1 MSWGG
6 VWNLRY
12 NGQNQK
18 RFLDLCKIV
27 IPNYQRRFEVLDE
40 NEIEAVKR
48 ISWYSAD
55 KDLAEIMKLLGENDS
70 IDVII
75 DGETHPY
82 DENEEELPFE
92 KQSFKIED
100 GKVVMLTD
108 YEDLDRYTD
117 DELGMIEYVESDLKD
132 YASFLVNEFGIRDED
147 GKIIGL
153 EESAKEI
160 LDKFFTDLEKSGEI
174 KELDEIRNGIEDI
187 SWLNEQYEY
196 YKENNNE
203 SKKELPPILS
213 GMSKS
218 DIQALRRSRNISRVM

>member
-108 YEDLDRYTD
+108 YEDLDRYKD

-132 YASFLVNEFGIRDED
+132 YTSFLVNEFGIRDED

-160 LDKFFTDLEKSGEI
+160 LDKFFTDLEKAGEI
-174 KELDEIRNGIEDI
+174 KELDEIRNGIKDT

-203 SKKELPPILS
+203 PKKELPPILS

-218 DIQALRRSRNISRVM
+218 DIQALRRNRNISRVM

>member
-12 NGQNQK
+12 NGQNPK
-18 RFLDLCKIV
+18 RFTDLCKII
-27 IPNYQRRFEVLDE
+27 IPNYQRRFEILEE

-55 KDLAEIMKLLGENDS
+55 KDIAEIMKLLGENDS

-108 YEDLDRYTD
+108 YEDLDRYKD

-132 YASFLVNEFGIRDED
+132 YTSFLVNEFGIRDED

-160 LDKFFTDLEKSGEI
+160 LDKFFTDLEKAGEI
-174 KELDEIRNGIEDI
+174 KELDEIRNGIKDT

-203 SKKELPPILS
+203 PKKELPPILS

>member
-12 NGQNQK
+12 NGQNPK

-55 KDLAEIMKLLGENDS
+55 KDIAEIMKLLGENDS

-75 DGETHPY
+75 DGETHPL
-82 DENEEELPFE
+82 DEYEEELPFE

-117 DELGMIEYVESDLKD
+117 DELGIIEYIETDLKD

-153 EESAKEI
+153 EETAKEI

-174 KELDEIRNGIEDI
+174 KELDELRNGIEDL

-203 SKKELPPILS
+203 PKKELPSILS

>member
-147 GKIIGL
+147 GKIIGF

-196 YKENNNE
+196 YKENNNG
-203 SKKELPPILS
+203 SKKELLPILS

-218 DIQALRRSRNISRVM
+218 DIQALRRNRNISRVM

>member
-12 NGQNQK
+12 NGQNPK
-18 RFLDLCKIV
+18 RFTDLCKII
-27 IPNYQRRFEVLDE
+27 IPNFQRRFEILEE

-147 GKIIGL
+147 GKIIGF

-196 YKENNNE
+196 YKENNND

-218 DIQALRRSRNISRVM
+218 DIQALRRNRNISRVM

>member
-12 NGQNQK
+12 NGQNPK

-132 YASFLVNEFGIRDED
+132 YTSFLVNEFGIRDED

-160 LDKFFTDLEKSGEI
+160 LDKFFTDLEK
-174 KELDEIRNGIEDI
+174 
-187 SWLNEQYEY
+187 
-196 YKENNNE
+196 
-203 SKKELPPILS
+203 
-213 GMSKS
+213 
-218 DIQALRRSRNISRVM
+218 A

>member
-12 NGQNQK
+12 NGQNPK
-18 RFLDLCKIV
+18 RFTDLCKII
-27 IPNYQRRFEVLDE
+27 IPNYQRRFEILEE

-55 KDLAEIMKLLGENDS
+55 KDIAEIMKLLEKNDS

-108 YEDLDRYTD
+108 YVCIDRYKD
-117 DELGMIEYVESDLKD
+117 DELGIIKYIETGLKD

-153 EESAKEI
+153 KESAKEI
-160 LDKFFTDLEKSGEI
+160 LDRFFTDLEKSGEI
-174 KELDEIRNGIEDI
+174 KELDELRNGIEDI

-203 SKKELPPILS
+203 PKKELPPILS

-218 DIQALRRSRNISRVM
+218 DIQELRRCRNISRVM

>member
-153 EESAKEI
+153 EETAKEI

-174 KELDEIRNGIEDI
+174 KELDELRNGIEDV

-203 SKKELPPILS
+203 PKKELPSILS

>member
-147 GKIIGL
+147 GKIIGF

-203 SKKELPPILS
+203 SKKELPLIFS

-218 DIQALRRSRNISRVM
+218 DIQALRRNRNISRVM

>member
-12 NGQNQK
+12 KGQNPK

-82 DENEEELPFE
+82 DENEEELP
-92 KQSFKIED
+92 SFIQFVLSAFCK
-100 GKVVMLTD
+100 T
-108 YEDLDRYTD
+108 
-117 DELGMIEYVESDLKD
+117 YVICYCS
-132 YASFLVNEFGIRDED
+132 
-147 GKIIGL
+147 II
-153 EESAKEI
+153 SC
-160 LDKFFTDLEKSGEI
+160 
-174 KELDEIRNGIEDI
+174 
-187 SWLNEQYEY
+187 
-196 YKENNNE
+196 
-203 SKKELPPILS
+203 
-213 GMSKS
+213 
-218 DIQALRRSRNISRVM
+218 

>member
-12 NGQNQK
+12 NGQNPK

-108 YEDLDRYTD
+108 YDDLDRYTD

>member
-12 NGQNQK
+12 NGQNPK

-55 KDLAEIMKLLGENDS
+55 KDIAEIMKLLGENDS

-153 EESAKEI
+153 EESVKEI
-160 LDKFFTDLEKSGEI
+160 LDKFFTDLEKAGEI
-174 KELDEIRNGIEDI
+174 KELDEIRNGIKDT

-218 DIQALRRSRNISRVM
+218 DIQALRRNRNISRVM

>member
-147 GKIIGL
+147 GKIIGF

-174 KELDEIRNGIEDI
+174 KELDEIRNGIKDT

-203 SKKELPPILS
+203 PKKELPPILS

-218 DIQALRRSRNISRVM
+218 DIQALRRNRNISRVM

>member
-12 NGQNQK
+12 NGQNPK
-18 RFLDLCKIV
+18 RFTDLCKII
-27 IPNYQRRFEVLDE
+27 IPNYQRRFEILEE

-55 KDLAEIMKLLGENDS
+55 KDIAEIMKLLGENDS

-108 YEDLDRYTD
+108 YEDLDRYKAVSYTH
-117 DELGMIEYVESDLKD
+117 L
-132 YASFLVNEFGIRDED
+132 
-147 GKIIGL
+147 
-153 EESAKEI
+153 
-160 LDKFFTDLEKSGEI
+160 
-174 KELDEIRNGIEDI
+174 
-187 SWLNEQYEY
+187 
-196 YKENNNE
+196 
-203 SKKELPPILS
+203 
-213 GMSKS
+213 
-218 DIQALRRSRNISRVM
+218 

>member
-12 NGQNQK
+12 NGQNPK

-108 YEDLDRYTD
+108 YDDLDRYTD

-147 GKIIGL
+147 GKIIGF

-218 DIQALRRSRNISRVM
+218 DIQALRRNRNISRVM

>member
-12 NGQNQK
+12 NGQNPK
-18 RFLDLCKIV
+18 RFTDLCKII
-27 IPNYQRRFEVLDE
+27 IPNFQRRFEILEE

-55 KDLAEIMKLLGENDS
+55 KDIAEIMKLLGENDS

-153 EESAKEI
+153 EETAKEI

-174 KELDEIRNGIEDI
+174 KELDEIRNGIKDT

-203 SKKELPPILS
+203 PKKELPPILS

-218 DIQALRRSRNISRVM
+218 DIQALRRNRNISRVM

>member
-12 NGQNQK
+12 NGQNPK

-70 IDVII
+70 IDIII

-153 EESAKEI
+153 EESVKEI
-160 LDKFFTDLEKSGEI
+160 LDKFFTDLEKAGEI
-174 KELDEIRNGIEDI
+174 KELDEIRNGIKDT

-203 SKKELPPILS
+203 SKKELPLIFS

-218 DIQALRRSRNISRVM
+218 DIQALRRNRNISRVM

>member
-12 NGQNQK
+12 KGQNPK

-147 GKIIGL
+147 GKIIGF

-160 LDKFFTDLEKSGEI
+160 LDKFFTDLEKSAEI

-196 YKENNNE
+196 YKENNND

-218 DIQALRRSRNISRVM
+218 DIQALRRNRNISRVM

>member
-82 DENEEELPFE
+82 DENEEKLPFE

-147 GKIIGL
+147 GKIIGF

-196 YKENNNE
+196 YKENNNG

-218 DIQALRRSRNISRVM
+218 DIQALRRNRNISRVM

>member
-40 NEIEAVKR
+40 NEIGAVKR

-147 GKIIGL
+147 GKIIGF

-218 DIQALRRSRNISRVM
+218 DIQALRRNRNISRVM

>member
-12 NGQNQK
+12 NGQNPK

-147 GKIIGL
+147 GKIIGF

>member
-12 NGQNQK
+12 NGQNPK

-55 KDLAEIMKLLGENDS
+55 KDIAEIMKLLGENDS

-108 YEDLDRYTD
+108 YEDLDRYKD

-132 YASFLVNEFGIRDED
+132 YTSFLVNEFGIRDED

-160 LDKFFTDLEKSGEI
+160 LDKFFTDLEKAGEI
-174 KELDEIRNGIEDI
+174 KELDEIRNGIKDT

-203 SKKELPPILS
+203 PKKELPPILS

-218 DIQALRRSRNISRVM
+218 DIQALRRNRNISRVM

>member
-12 NGQNQK
+12 NGQNPK

>member
-153 EESAKEI
+153 EESVKEI
-160 LDKFFTDLEKSGEI
+160 LDKFFTDLEKAGEI
-174 KELDEIRNGIEDI
+174 KELDEIRNGIKDT

-203 SKKELPPILS
+203 SKKELPLIFS

-218 DIQALRRSRNISRVM
+218 DIQALRRNRNISRVM

>member
-147 GKIIGL
+147 GKIIGF

-196 YKENNNE
+196 YKENNNG

-218 DIQALRRSRNISRVM
+218 DIQALRRNRNISRVM

>member
-12 NGQNQK
+12 NGQNPK

-147 GKIIGL
+147 GKIIGF

-196 YKENNNE
+196 YKENNNG

-218 DIQALRRSRNISRVM
+218 DIQALRRNRNISRVM

>member
-1 MSWGG
+1 
-6 VWNLRY
+6 
-12 NGQNQK
+12 
-18 RFLDLCKIV
+18 
-27 IPNYQRRFEVLDE
+27 
-40 NEIEAVKR
+40 
-48 ISWYSAD
+48 
-55 KDLAEIMKLLGENDS
+55 
-70 IDVII
+70 
-75 DGETHPY
+75 
-82 DENEEELPFE
+82 
-92 KQSFKIED
+92 
-100 GKVVMLTD
+100 MLTD

-147 GKIIGL
+147 GKIIGF

-174 KELDEIRNGIEDI
+174 KELDEIRNGIDDI

-218 DIQALRRSRNISRVM
+218 DIQALRRNRNISRVM

>member
-108 YEDLDRYTD
+108 YDDLDRYTD

-147 GKIIGL
+147 GKIIGF

>member
-55 KDLAEIMKLLGENDS
+55 KDIAEIMKLLGENDS

-147 GKIIGL
+147 GKIIGF

-218 DIQALRRSRNISRVM
+218 DIQALRRNRNISRVM

>member
-12 NGQNQK
+12 NGQNPK
-18 RFLDLCKIV
+18 RFTDLCKII

-153 EESAKEI
+153 EETAKEI
-160 LDKFFTDLEKSGEI
+160 LDKFFTDLEKAEEI
-174 KELDEIRNGIEDI
+174 KELDEIRNGIKDT

-203 SKKELPPILS
+203 PKKELPPILS

-218 DIQALRRSRNISRVM
+218 DIQALRRNRNISRVM

>member
-147 GKIIGL
+147 GKIIGF

-174 KELDEIRNGIEDI
+174 KELDEIRNGIDDI

-218 DIQALRRSRNISRVM
+218 DIQALRRNRNISRVM

>member
-12 NGQNQK
+12 NGQNPK

-108 YEDLDRYTD
+108 YDDLDRYTD

-153 EESAKEI
+153 EETAKEI

-174 KELDEIRNGIEDI
+174 KELDEIRNGIKDT

-203 SKKELPPILS
+203 PKKELPPILS

-218 DIQALRRSRNISRVM
+218 DIQALRRNRNISRVM

>member
-12 NGQNQK
+12 NGQNPK
-18 RFLDLCKIV
+18 RFTDLCKII
-27 IPNYQRRFEVLDE
+27 IPNYQRRFEILEE

-55 KDLAEIMKLLGENDS
+55 KDIAEIMKLLGENDS

-108 YEDLDRYTD
+108 YEDLDRYKD

-132 YASFLVNEFGIRDED
+132 YTSFLVNEFGIRDED

-160 LDKFFTDLEKSGEI
+160 LDKFFTDLEKAGEI
-174 KELDEIRNGIEDI
+174 KELDEIRNGIKDT

-203 SKKELPPILS
+203 PKKELPPILS

-218 DIQALRRSRNISRVM
+218 DIQALRRNRNISRVM

>member
-12 NGQNQK
+12 NGQNPK

-55 KDLAEIMKLLGENDS
+55 KDIAEIMKLLGENDS

>member
-92 KQSFKIED
+92 KQSFKIEN

-147 GKIIGL
+147 GKIIGF

-218 DIQALRRSRNISRVM
+218 DIQALRRNRNISRVM

>member
-12 NGQNQK
+12 NGQNPK
-18 RFLDLCKIV
+18 RFTELCKIV
-27 IPNYQRRFEVLDE
+27 IPNFQRRFEILEE

-48 ISWYSAD
+48 IAWYSAD
-55 KDLAEIMKLLGENDS
+55 KDIAEIMKLLGENDS

-108 YEDLDRYTD
+108 YDDLDRYTD

-153 EESAKEI
+153 EETAKEI

-174 KELDEIRNGIEDI
+174 KELDEIRNGIKDT

-203 SKKELPPILS
+203 PKKELPPILS

-218 DIQALRRSRNISRVM
+218 DIQALRRNRNISRVM

>member
-117 DELGMIEYVESDLKD
+117 NELGMIEYVESDLKD

>member
-147 GKIIGL
+147 GKIIGF

-203 SKKELPPILS
+203 PKKELPPILS

-218 DIQALRRSRNISRVM
+218 DIQALRRNRNISRVM